1 MKDCARI
8 VLVYEIRMS
17 ACNLGVRVGSTIVN
31 IGIILSG
38 EPSRRLVVF
47 LVYDFVNFFC
57 PTSYFLFDK

>member
-17 ACNLGVRVGSTIVN
+17 ACNLGVRVGRTTVN

-47 LVYDFVNFFC
+47 WFMILLIFLPHFLLLV
-57 PTSYFLFDK
+57 